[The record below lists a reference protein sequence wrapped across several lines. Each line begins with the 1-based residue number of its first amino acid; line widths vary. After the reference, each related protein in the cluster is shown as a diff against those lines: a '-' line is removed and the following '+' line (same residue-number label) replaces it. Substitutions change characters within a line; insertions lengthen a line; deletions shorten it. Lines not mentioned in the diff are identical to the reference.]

1 MTREIARRISKLVG
15 LAETL
20 SRRQVLAVVLHLD
33 PAAEWPLWLTRLG
46 ETRGVRLIGGDE
58 PLRIA
63 ALAALEDRARRIPQ
77 GDLINVGEL
86 WPPGVVVWE
95 CRRGIACGVVQ
106 ALTASESAIFGAR
119 GDGKTGALP
128 VVMAIHGDLHRE
140 AGHQLPVP
148 WLGIT
153 DTFKS
158 HEDKTI
164 PSWGR
169 PWLGGLITFR
179 DDQHTAV
186 LTVDGVELATM
197 RLLGVPD
204 LGAAGAVRTEV
215 VGLWCEE
222 AAPALVLE
230 AATGVTEDT
239 WNLARTSQGSRVPSV
254 HYPAVH
260 TLNYPDADH
269 WTWTRYVVRK
279 HPGTT
284 YVRVVPG
291 ERATEED
298 RERWREA
305 LDGRPDLQRRLLDGA
320 PGVIAEGPQVALGY
334 RSDVHVS
341 RTRLRPTANA
351 PLLIGIDGGLTPS
364 ATIAQYIGGG
374 ATLNVLAALACERGG
389 TRQLCEDYIRP
400 WLASNASWALHDRRA
415 LVCYVDP
422 SLDVPDQSNL
432 EATPVRVMRDV
443 LGAAV
448 HLGPV
453 DWPSR
458 RDPLLALLGKVNPL
472 TGRPALQL
480 DPEDALLLDR
490 SLSGRWH
497 YPLVR
502 GQVSREGPV
511 KNHPWS
517 DLADSLTYLAA
528 GVAPT
533 KRRKPPGWRP
543 DPPKRDFDVFNP
555 WRRDDVV
562 RYR

>member
-1 MTREIARRISKLVG
+1 MSSALTRRVEK
-15 LAETL
+15 LAEL
-20 SRRQVLAVVLHLD
+20 AESLGRREVLAVVLD
-33 PAAEWPLWLTRLG
+33 PEPAEWPPWLTRLDA
-46 ETRGVRLIGGDE
+46 TRGVRLIGGDE
-58 PLRIA
+58 TLRA
-63 ALAALEDRARRIPQ
+63 ATLE
-77 GDLINVGEL
+77 
-86 WPPGVVVWE
+86 
-95 CRRGIACGVVQ
+95 
-106 ALTASESAIFGAR
+106 ALTAGALLPANVVTWEYRRGVSTGIMRALAHAETAIFGAR
-119 GDGKTGALP
+119 GDGKTGAVP
-128 VVMAIHGDLHRE
+128 AIAALHADLHRE
-140 AGHQLPVP
+140 AGHPLPVP

-186 LTVDGVELATM
+186 LTVDGRDLAVM

-239 WNLARTSQGSRVPSV
+239 WNLARTSQGSRVPSL
-254 HYPAVH
+254 HYPAVQ

-279 HPGTT
+279 HPGTA
-284 YVRVVPG
+284 YVRVPPG

-298 RERWREA
+298 RARWREA
-305 LDGRPDLQRRLLDGA
+305 LDGRPDLQRRLLDGE
-320 PGVIAEGPQVALGY
+320 PGVIAEGPAVALGY
-334 RSDVHVS
+334 RSDLHVS
-341 RTRLRPTANA
+341 RTRLRPLQNA
-351 PLLIGIDGGLTPS
+351 ALLIGIDGGLTPS
-364 ATIAQYIGGG
+364 ATIAQYVGGGG
-374 ATLNVLAALACERGG
+374 AFNVLAALACERGG

-400 WLASNASWALHDRRA
+400 WLASHASWTLQQPRA

-432 EATPVRVMRDV
+432 EAVPTRVIRTV
-443 LGAAV
+443 LGAV
-448 HLGPV
+448 VYLGPV
-453 DWPSR
+453 DWPAR
-458 RDPLLALLGKVNPL
+458 RDPLLALLGKLNPV
-472 TGRPALQL
+472 TGRPVVQL
-480 DPEDALLLDR
+480 DPEDSLLLDR
-490 SLSGRWH
+490 AFSGRWH

-502 GQVSREGPV
+502 GQVSREAPV

-517 DLADSLTYLAA
+517 DLADSATYIIAGAA
-528 GVAPT
+528 P
-533 KRRKPPGWRP
+533 RRERPRDWRP
-543 DPPKRDFDVFNP
+543 APSRTSFNFYEFLHGGA
-555 WRRDDVV
+555 R
-562 RYR
+562 